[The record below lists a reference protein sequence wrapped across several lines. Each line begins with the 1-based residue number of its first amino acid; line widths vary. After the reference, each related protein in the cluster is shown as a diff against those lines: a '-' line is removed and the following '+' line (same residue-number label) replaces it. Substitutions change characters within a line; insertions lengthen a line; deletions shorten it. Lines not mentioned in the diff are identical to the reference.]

1 MRTLPGLLAFL
12 ALGACSAAD
21 SSREGAVAT
30 RTTITERVPVRG
42 LADSVAAPAPRGIA
56 LQLVAD
62 TGSGGTPGTHA
73 GPPVTNADSAK
84 LCALALRDPATGA
97 RFLITRSVVRTELD
111 STTTANVVRHRLQGW
126 ADYMPVDP
134 ASVGLATDV
143 RLRVDCATN
152 TVAGIAPAT
161 AV

>member
-1 MRTLPGLLAFL
+1 MRTLPCLGILL
-12 ALGACSAAD
+12 ALGACGTAD
-21 SSREGAVAT
+21 TSRDGAETT

-62 TGSGGTPGTHA
+62 SATGGAPGAHPGVPATS
-73 GPPVTNADSAK
+73 ADSAT
-84 LCALALRDPATGA
+84 LCAAALRDPASGE
-97 RFLITRSVVRTELD
+97 RFLVTRSVVHTERD
-111 STTTANVVRHRLQGW
+111 STTANVVRHRLQGW

-134 ASVGLATDV
+134 ARVGLAKDV